1 MNPECH
7 ISTFHALGLKITMA
21 LIKEDLVK
29 DYQETELTG
38 WPHMVPE
45 TGCPGS
51 NPGPIS
57 S

>member
-1 MNPECH
+1 MSPECH

-29 DYQETELTG
+29 DYQETGQTG

-51 NPGPIS
+51 DPGPIS